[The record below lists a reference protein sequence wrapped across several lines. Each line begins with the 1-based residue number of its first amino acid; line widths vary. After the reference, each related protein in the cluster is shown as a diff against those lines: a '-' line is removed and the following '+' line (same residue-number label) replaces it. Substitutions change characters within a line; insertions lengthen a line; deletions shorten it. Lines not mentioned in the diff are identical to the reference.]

1 MTKVRQSAQN
11 IYDPDIV
18 PLSLRPLVIGIY
30 TSALRGVFIWTTGF
44 VVLNVFA
51 GMRLREYVLHDK
63 IGGEE
68 GEEGAAGG
76 ASCVSDG
83 VVGEA

>member
-18 PLSLRPLVIGIY
+18 PLSLRPLVIEIY
-30 TSALRGVFIWTTGF
+30 TAALRGVFIWTTGV
-44 VVLNVFA
+44 VVLNLFA

-63 IGGEE
+63 IGGGE
-68 GEEGAAGG
+68 GGEGDTRGVHEAAAAAG
-76 ASCVSDG
+76 
-83 VVGEA
+83 EA